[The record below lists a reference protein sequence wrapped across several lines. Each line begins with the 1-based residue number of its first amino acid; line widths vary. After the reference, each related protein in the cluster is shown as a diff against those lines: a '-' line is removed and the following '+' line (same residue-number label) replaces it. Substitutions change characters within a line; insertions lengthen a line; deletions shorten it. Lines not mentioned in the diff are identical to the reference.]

1 MADIKGLV
9 SRVDAELWAL
19 GEKHRKAQ
27 AEQVQAYQE
36 QQKRP
41 QQLGQVFDRLRE
53 MVEGPVAGDCFPR
66 FAAGATLERDGKTH
80 YFVGEETR
88 RFREATG
95 GCVEVSRP
103 STEIIHED
111 GPDRRE

>member
-1 MADIKGLV
+1 MKFQSLHDNEPHLK
-9 SRVDAELWAL
+9 D
-19 GEKHRKAQ
+19 
-27 AEQVQAYQE
+27 
-36 QQKRP
+36 
-41 QQLGQVFDRLRE
+41 E
-53 MVEGPVAGDCFPR
+53 MVEGPVAGVRFPR